1 MSTVTMIKPQPILVD
16 FEEPRFEYI
25 VVTADR
31 ITAHLSDQRTVSV
44 PLWWSWRLEQATQE
58 QRKHYEII
66 GSGRTAYWPDIDEHL
81 SVQGFFTGAPAPR
94 RSSN

>member
-1 MSTVTMIKPQPILVD
+1 MSTVTMTKPQPIPVG

-25 VVTADR
+25 AVTDDR
-31 ITAHLSDQRTVSV
+31 IIAHLSDQRIVSV
-44 PLWWSWRLEQATQE
+44 PLWWSWRLEQATRK

-66 GSGRTAYWPDIDEHL
+66 GSGRTAYWPAIDEHL
-81 SVQGFFTGAPAPR
+81 SVQGFFTGTPAPR